1 MIDDKQRAELL
12 LGEIRDSRAFIA
24 GQLQWRYYL
33 IGATFLFAFLL
44 LLPLR
49 VPPKLVEQIARH
61 YNITE
66 FAAPAE
72 LLSTLLW
79 YCWLT
84 ALLQACQRSVVVA
97 REAGYIRTLEER
109 LQILAGETITRQSGF
124 AAHPVHFLRLSEA
137 LYYLTFSMVAL
148 LVGGYR
154 LREEWIAEGWS
165 RFFACIDG
173 LLLVGAFC
181 LVLAA
186 VRHLR
191 R

>member
-1 MIDDKQRAELL
+1 M
-12 LGEIRDSRAFIA
+12 
-24 GQLQWRYYL
+24 
-33 IGATFLFAFLL
+33 
-44 LLPLR
+44 
-49 VPPKLVEQIARH
+49 VEQIAKA
-61 YNITE
+61 YSIAE
-66 FAAPAE
+66 FTAPAE

-79 YCWLT
+79 FCWLT

-109 LQILAGETITRQSGF
+109 LQSVAGETITRQSGF
-124 AAHPVHFLRLSEA
+124 AAHPMPFLKLSEA
-137 LYYLTFSMVAL
+137 VYYLTFSMVAL

-154 LREEWIAEGWS
+154 LREEWLATDWNRI
-165 RFFACIDG
+165 FACIDG
-173 LLLVGAFC
+173 VLLLGAFA